1 MDCLAEQTIAR
12 YVQGELD
19 DAACDAVETHI
30 DTCSD
35 CRLAVAESAR
45 GRAPTEDAAAAVP
58 DAAIPVPTRLGV
70 QLRPGDVLGRFIVRR
85 VVGAGGM
92 GIVYAAYDPKLDR
105 DIALKLLRPE
115 HLSVAEERL
124 DREAK
129 LMARLAHPNVI
140 TIYDVGAFSGQIY
153 VAMELVVGET
163 LGDTLRRSPDLTWRE
178 VLTLFLA
185 AGRGLAAA
193 HRQGVVHRDFKPDNV
208 LVGQD
213 GRVRVTDFGLARLLE
228 TPDALP
234 KSNSPPSTPLDPP
247 TSLTRTGALLGTVKP
262 LRALRRGRLQETGMD

>member
-35 CRLAVAESAR
+35 CRLAIAESAR
-45 GRAPTEDAAAAVP
+45 GRHPPKMPPPCP
-58 DAAIPVPTRLGV
+58 DAAVPVPTRLGV

-153 VAMELVVGET
+153 VAMELVIGET
-163 LGDTLRRSPDLTWRE
+163 LGDTLRRSPELTWRE
-178 VLTLFLA
+178 VLTSSSPP
-185 AGRGLAAA
+185 AAA
-193 HRQGVVHRDFKPDNV
+193 RRRPPPRRRPPRLQARQRPRRPRRPRPRH
-208 LVGQD
+208 
-213 GRVRVTDFGLARLLE
+213 RLLASPASRKPP
-228 TPDALP
+228 TPSP
-234 KSNSPPSTPLDPP
+234 KPTPLNPLSTPQPP
-247 TSLTRTGALLGTVKP
+247 LTRTGALLGT
-262 LRALRRGRLQETGMD
+262 L